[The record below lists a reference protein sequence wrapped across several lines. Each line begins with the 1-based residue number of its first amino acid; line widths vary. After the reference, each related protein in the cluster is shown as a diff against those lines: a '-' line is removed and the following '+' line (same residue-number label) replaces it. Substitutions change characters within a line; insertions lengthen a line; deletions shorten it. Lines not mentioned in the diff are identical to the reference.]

1 MSEPTEFRDL
11 DARPYSADEE
21 RVGTFLSELAPDI
34 GWGNDPIGFLIAS
47 YRVLAAQR
55 LESRPSTS
63 GQEISEAIKEVL
75 EASDEFREG
84 MGPEWEGDPLT
95 DACDRLRAAFQAA
108 QKG

>member
-1 MSEPTEFRDL
+1 MSEPTDAEYATAIKRAAVYL
-11 DARPYSADEE
+11 DTLSFNTAREHAKKLY
-21 RVGTFLSELAPDI
+21 F
-34 GWGNDPIGFLIAS
+34 
-47 YRVLAAQR
+47 AAQR

-108 QKG
+108 QKDKP